1 MDLYDFTYDGLV
13 QDNYLKGGLGQLTD
27 GDYGE
32 TNFRLDTK
40 KMGVKGYE
48 WVGWK
53 NDTNRQ
59 EPITVFFK
67 FDTVR
72 NFSQVRELVLARL
85 RILDTVVVLLLLL
98 LISMGNMQI
107 SVTMYILLLL
117 GVLSGEI
124 WYLIDQGVLMLLLFC
139 FCYY

>member
-1 MDLYDFTYDGLV
+1 MSSFLSDGTVSYDMPQGDRRGAEVDLYDFTYDGLV
-13 QDNYLKGGLGQLTD
+13 QNNYLKGGLGQLTD

-53 NDTNRQ
+53 NDTNRL
-59 EPITVFFK
+59 EPITIYFK

-72 NFSQVRELVLARL
+72 NFSQVR
-85 RILDTVVVLLLLL
+85 
-98 LISMGNMQI
+98 
-107 SVTMYILLLL
+107 
-117 GVLSGEI
+117 
-124 WYLIDQGVLMLLLFC
+124 
-139 FCYY
+139 